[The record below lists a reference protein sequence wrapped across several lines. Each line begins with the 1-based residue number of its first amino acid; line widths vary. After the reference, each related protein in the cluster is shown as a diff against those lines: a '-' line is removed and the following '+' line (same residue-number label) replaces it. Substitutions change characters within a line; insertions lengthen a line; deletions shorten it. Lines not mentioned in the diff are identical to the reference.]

1 MPIGIALAA
10 GALAALNPCG
20 FPLLP
25 AYLSLYVGADEGSLP
40 RAPTRVAQGLIVG
53 LLVTLGFVLTFAL
66 VSIPISYAGTRVT
79 KSIPWVG
86 LLLGVIM
93 IVFGVAVAVGRAPRF
108 LPQARISVSRRRR
121 PLAIVGFGAAYAVC
135 SLGCT
140 LPIFLA
146 VVGASL
152 ATAGPLDAAAV
163 LAAYGLGMGTV
174 LMALSVA
181 AALLR
186 GSLAHNLRRVL
197 PYAHRL
203 AGALLIL
210 AGAFLAYYWAKVQ
223 WAEPVA
229 LGGDPLVGALS
240 RFTAWIQSAAAGSGG
255 RALVLAA
262 GGLVAVAL
270 AWSLWKWSGDTP
282 SLRSNHADPGPA
294 RDPGVVP

>member
-40 RAPTRVAQGLIVG
+40 RASTRVAQGLIVG
-53 LLVTLGFVLTFAL
+53 LLVTIGFVLTFGL
-66 VSIPISYAGTRVT
+66 VSIPISYAGARVT

-93 IVFGVAVAVGRAPRF
+93 IMFGLAVAAGRAPRF
-108 LPQARISVSRRRR
+108 LPQARVSVSRKRR
-121 PLAIVGFGAAYAVC
+121 PLAIVGFGVAYAVC

-152 ATAGPLDAAAV
+152 ATAGPLDAGAV
-163 LAAYGLGMGTV
+163 LAAYGLGMATV

-186 GSLAHNLRRVL
+186 DGLARNLRRVL
-197 PYAHRL
+197 PYANRL
-203 AGALLIL
+203 AGALLLL
-210 AGAFLAYYWAKVQ
+210 AGAYLAYYWAKVL
-223 WAEPVA
+223 WAEPAA
-229 LGGDPLVGALS
+229 LSGDPLVGALS

-282 SLRSNHADPGPA
+282 GLRSDPPDPTRA